1 MRKSLAVRRL
11 VLAAVVAMA
20 VGAALLIGGYVD
32 AGGLVEHRGGR
43 QAESRSRLDP
53 AMLGTLPPRA
63 VNILRTELGIDAAVV
78 VRADRAHRGSGG
90 DPAPGVS
97 AGVAALAR
105 PAEAPVTI
113 PQEVR
118 RFVEHMARMTRTDP
132 TQALGDLR
140 VLRSGLGSGKA
151 SIYAF
156 RSTSGSPCFILT
168 GYGGTCAQDPR
179 DGMPGLH
186 WTIGGGHDSSPSVLV
201 GIASDDVRRVELR
214 VDGVAVPVSLVRNAI
229 FAEFPA
235 SAKQAA
241 IAVVHQSGAKSETT
255 FGL

>member
-1 MRKSLAVRRL
+1 MRKPRAARRL
-11 VLAAVVAMA
+11 LSAAVVAGA

-32 AGGLVEHRGGR
+32 AGGSAEHRGGR
-43 QAESRSRLDP
+43 QVESRSRLDP
-53 AMLGTLPPRA
+53 SVLGTLPPRA
-63 VNILRTELGIDAAVV
+63 INILRAELGIDAAVV
-78 VRADRAHRGSGG
+78 MRVDRARRGTGG
-90 DPAPGVS
+90 GPAPGVT
-97 AGVAALAR
+97 AGVAALAG
-105 PAEAPVTI
+105 PARAPATI

-140 VLRSGLGSGKA
+140 VLRSGLGSSNA
-151 SIYAF
+151 TVYAF

-186 WTIGGGHDSSPSVLV
+186 WTIGGGHDSTPSVLV
-201 GIASDDVRRVELR
+201 GIASDDVRRIELR
-214 VDGVAVPVSLVRNAI
+214 IDGVTVPASLVRNTV
-229 FAEFPA
+229 FAEFDA
-235 SAKQAA
+235 TAKQAA
-241 IAVVHQSGAKSETT
+241 IVVVHESGAKSETR